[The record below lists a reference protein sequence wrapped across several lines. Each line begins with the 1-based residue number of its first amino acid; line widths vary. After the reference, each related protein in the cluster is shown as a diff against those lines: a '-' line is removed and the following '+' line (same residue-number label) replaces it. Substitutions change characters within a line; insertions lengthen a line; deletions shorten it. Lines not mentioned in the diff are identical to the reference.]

1 MIRINKKKFLFAAM
15 VILLAGV
22 MIGQQMVQAKSDSY
36 EDLKNFTQAME
47 IIKRNYVENPDSRQ
61 LIEGALRGM
70 VSSLDPH
77 SSYMTERQFKEMN
90 MDIKGEFTGVGIQ
103 IGVKNQQLTIIAPIE
118 DTPGFRAGLA
128 AGDKIMKINDEWT
141 KDMSIEQAVDK
152 MRGPKGTSVK
162 LMIFREG
169 WDKPRE
175 FSIVRD
181 VIKVVSVKSRMLDD
195 GVGYVKIIQFQGQ
208 TADEL
213 EKALKG
219 LEAKGMKKMV
229 LDLRNDPGGL
239 LDSSVDVSGKF
250 LPKDSLVVY
259 LQGRQKTDRK
269 DFTTTSAEKPRNY
282 PIVVLVNTGSAS
294 ASEIVAGALQDSKR
308 ALIVGTQ
315 TFGKG
320 SVQTVFPLDGGG
332 LRLTTAKYY
341 TPSGRSIQNVGITP
355 DILTSAKP
363 MAAGLPMGAILMTQ
377 PVADAMQP
385 GDHGTT
391 FGGGPFVA
399 SVALHVFDRLHDPAL
414 LRQVTENGTW
424 LGDALHAMAQR
435 STKIRAV
442 RGLGYI
448 WGIDVTDAAK
458 DVVARALD
466 LGLLIC
472 SAGEHTVRLLPP
484 LVMERANLERGMRML
499 EQSIG

>member
-1 MIRINKKKFLFAAM
+1 MQNEAEDDEMIRINKRKFLIAAL
-15 VILLAGV
+15 VILLTG
-22 MIGQQMVQAKSDSY
+22 MLIGQQMVQAKSDTY
-36 EDLKNFTQAME
+36 EDLRSFTQAME
-47 IIKRNYVENPDSRQ
+47 IIKRNYVENPDSRE
-61 LIEGALRGM
+61 LIEGALKGM

-213 EKALKG
+213 EKALKS

-269 DFTTTSAEKPRNY
+269 DFTTTSSQTPRNY
-282 PIVVLVNTGSAS
+282 PVVVLVNTGSAS

-355 DILTSAKP
+355 DIEVKLPTVKEAKDGESVHVVVREKDLDRHLKNETVIEEKKKKEQP
-363 MAAGLPMGAILMTQ
+363 AAGEEEFAMEVMPKEDKDDIQLQKALEILKTTVLAADVFKNVPP
-377 PVADAMQP
+377 PVKKQAE
-385 GDHGTT
+385 
-391 FGGGPFVA
+391 
-399 SVALHVFDRLHDPAL
+399 
-414 LRQVTENGTW
+414 TE
-424 LGDALHAMAQR
+424 
-435 STKIRAV
+435 KEIEKV
-442 RGLGYI
+442 
-448 WGIDVTDAAK
+448 K
-458 DVVARALD
+458 
-466 LGLLIC
+466 
-472 SAGEHTVRLLPP
+472 
-484 LVMERANLERGMRML
+484 
-499 EQSIG
+499 

>member
-1 MIRINKKKFLFAAM
+1 MQNEAEDDEMIRINKRKFLIAAL
-15 VILLAGV
+15 VILLTGV
-22 MIGQQMVQAKSDSY
+22 LIGQQMVQAKSDTY

-47 IIKRNYVENPDSRQ
+47 IIKRNYVENPDSRE

-118 DTPGFRAGLA
+118 DTPGYRAGLA

-152 MRGPKGTSVK
+152 MRGPKGTAVQ

-175 FSIVRD
+175 FKIVRD

-195 GVGYVKIIQFQGQ
+195 SIGYVKLIQFQGQ

-219 LEAKGMKKMV
+219 LEAKGMKKLV

-239 LDSSVDVSGKF
+239 LDASVDVSGKF

-269 DFTTTSAEKPRNY
+269 DFMTTSAQTPRDY
-282 PIVVLVNTGSAS
+282 PMVVMVNTGSAS

-355 DILTSAKP
+355 DLEVK
-363 MAAGLPMGAILMTQ
+363 LPVVKEPKDGE
-377 PVADAMQP
+377 
-385 GDHGTT
+385 
-391 FGGGPFVA
+391 
-399 SVALHVFDRLHDPAL
+399 SVHMVVREKDLDRHLKNET
-414 LRQVTENGTW
+414 VTEEKKKKE
-424 LGDALHAMAQR
+424 QP
-435 STKIRAV
+435 AV
-442 RGLGYI
+442 DEEFSMEVMPKEDKDDIQLQKAI
-448 WGIDVTDAAK
+448 EMLKPAVLAADVFK
-458 DVVARALD
+458 NV
-466 LGLLIC
+466 
-472 SAGEHTVRLLPP
+472 PP
-484 LVMERANLERGMRML
+484 PVKKSVETIKEK
-499 EQSIG
+499 EK